1 MVQHFLPWR
10 STVARNA
17 LRDESGGA
25 AVEFALS
32 TILLVPMALYSI
44 YVGEAFIAGAKAQE
58 IEITAAHDISAFLLH
73 DYTGGGFNGLYTNAT
88 RISSDRALA
97 DLRDFDSFRRG
108 SAGLEMVTSRAR
120 FSALPEGMDCQL
132 RTDLDSGAF
141 RSIIPMVPLPAAL
154 HREGFVNCKA
164 QVTVR
169 NFFIARKGYAEFQRG
184 GPDLMPSSIA
194 TLTICGLG
202 EDLRGCKGGGGRAG
216 SRGFWLLTDDW
227 GLEDSRPNPV
237 GTQDNQK
244 YYFVGKQAYGS
255 LGQGTTLIA
264 AGIAA
269 LGVFPPPLL
278 GDQANTSTFKM
289 GYLKNIREARNISPQ
304 DQGERRAHLSPLE
317 EDRKAFPYTDNTLN
331 VSSVMYTERRRGHY
345 LGKQHPQ
352 WNAR

>member
-1 MVQHFLPWR
+1 VP
-10 STVARNA
+10 RNA
-17 LRDESGGA
+17 LRNESGGA
-25 AVEFALS
+25 VVEFALS

-58 IEITAAHDISAFLLH
+58 IEISAAHDISAFLLH
-73 DYTGGGFNGLYTNAT
+73 DYTGGGFRGLYTNA
-88 RISSDRALA
+88 IDNSADRALS

-108 SAGLEMVTSRAR
+108 SGGLEMVTSRAR
-120 FSALPEGMDCQL
+120 FSALPEGMECQL

-141 RSIIPMVPLPAAL
+141 RRIPGVPYPSAL

-164 QVTVR
+164 QVTVQ
-169 NFFIARKGYAEFQRG
+169 NFFIAKKGYAEFHPG
-184 GPDLMPSSIA
+184 GPDLMPTSIA
-194 TLTICGLG
+194 TLKICGIG
-202 EDLRGCKGGGGRAG
+202 EDLRGCKGGSGRPG

-237 GTQDNQK
+237 GTQDNNK

-255 LGQGTTLIA
+255 LGQGSTMIV

-269 LGVFPPPLL
+269 LGIFPPPLL
-278 GDQANTSTFKM
+278 GDQAKTSTFKM

-304 DQGERRAHLSPLE
+304 DRGERRAHLSPLE
-317 EDRKAFPYTDNTLN
+317 EDRKAFPYTDSTLE
-331 VSSVMYTERRRGHY
+331 VSNVMYTERRRGHY
-345 LGKQHPQ
+345 LGKQDPQ